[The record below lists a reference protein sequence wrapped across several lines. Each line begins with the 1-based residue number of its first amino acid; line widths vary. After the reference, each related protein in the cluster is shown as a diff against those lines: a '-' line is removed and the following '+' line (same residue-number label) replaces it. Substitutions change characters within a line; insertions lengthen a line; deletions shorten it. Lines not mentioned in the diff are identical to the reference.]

1 MSPAKIPLALYVHLP
16 WCVRKCPYC
25 DFNSHESPQLR
36 PQEAY
41 LQALLRDLSW
51 QKELTQGRALVSIFF
66 GGGTPS
72 LMSPSFYQQL
82 LQAIDS
88 ELGLTAGIEITMEAN
103 PGTMEH
109 GDWRAY
115 ARAGINRI
123 SLGVQSFD
131 DQRLAALGRIHDAQ
145 AADQALHTLRAAGFE
160 RINIDLMHGLP
171 GQDVAGARRDLQRAI
186 AHEPEQI
193 SWYQLTLEP
202 NTVFY
207 RQQPILPDED
217 TREAIDEQGAA
228 LLQAAG
234 YQPYEVSAWTRAQ
247 PAAHNLNYWTFGD
260 YLALGAG
267 AHGKISRPD
276 GIYRY
281 QQTRLPED
289 YMRAMQNGRYAALKK
304 ITGSELPFEFF
315 MNALRLRQGVPRALF
330 TERTGCPEGQ
340 AQACLKE
347 AQRQGLVESEGERW
361 VCTALGYRFLNRVLE
376 QLT

>member
-1 MSPAKIPLALYVHLP
+1 MLAAKIPLALYVHLP

-25 DFNSHESPQLR
+25 DFNSHESPRQR
-36 PQEAY
+36 PEEAY
-41 LQALLRDLSW
+41 LQALRRDLDW
-51 QKELTQGRALVSIFF
+51 QKDLASGRALVSIFF

-72 LMSPSFYQQL
+72 LLSPAFYQQL

-88 ELGLTAGIEITMEAN
+88 ALGLGAGIEITMEAN

-115 ARAGINRI
+115 ARAGINRV

-171 GQDVAGARRDLQRAI
+171 GQDVPGALRDLQRAL
-186 AHEPEQI
+186 AHAPEQI

-217 TREAIDEQGAA
+217 TREAIDEQGGA

-234 YQPYEVSAWTRAQ
+234 YQPYEVSAWTRER

-289 YMRAMQNGRYAALKK
+289 YMRAMQAGRYA
-304 ITGSELPFEFF
+304 ELRMVPERERPFEFF

-330 TERTGCPEGQ
+330 TERTGCPEHR
-340 AQACLKE
+340 AQACLE
-347 AQRQGLVESEGERW
+347 AAQTQGLIESEGDRW
-361 VCTALGYRFLNRVLE
+361 VCTPLGYRFLNRVLE